1 MSERDRS
8 ACEGTLR
15 EIWESLVDECGR
27 LRDGTNRYPR
37 EIENLVTMV
46 DLVEGELH
54 HRLTTQDTR
63 INQLEVEW
71 STTVEELRQWRDR
84 AGLAL
89 FTTALAVLFLS
100 ALFLG
105 ATVF

>member
-8 ACEGTLR
+8 VCEGTLR

-27 LRDGTNRYPR
+27 IRDGTNRYPR
-37 EIENLVTMV
+37 EIDNLVTMV
-46 DLVEGELH
+46 DLVEGELQ
-54 HRLTTQDTR
+54 HRLTTQEAR
-63 INQLEVEW
+63 ISQLEVEW
-71 STTVEELRQWRDR
+71 STTVEELQLWRDR

-89 FTTALAVLFLS
+89 FTTALTVLFLS